1 MHYISIA
8 LCKNIGVIFEYE
20 KLIRMESP
28 FRVLSHFGK
37 SITLIGI
44 SDCSSFLLY
53 MFLFLYDSVI
63 LMVSLIYF
71 VLFEELS
78 AHKFGLKYEISFPNH
93 VGITVL

>member
-8 LCKNIGVIFEYE
+8 FCKNIGGIFEYE
-20 KLIRMESP
+20 QLIRMESS
-28 FRVLSHFGK
+28 FRILSHFGK

-44 SDCSSFLLY
+44 SDCSYFLLY

-63 LMVSLIYF
+63 LMVPLIYF
-71 VLFEELS
+71 VLFEELN
-78 AHKFGLKYEISFPNH
+78 AHKFGLKYKINFPSH